1 MTEPGPATGA
11 AVAALMGVNPADAA
25 AVLKT
30 LLDVWDLA
38 AERMIE
44 AVARRLARGI
54 TEDGWAERKGREVL
68 AVRDE
73 LLAIV
78 QRLDTD
84 TPGMARRALEEAY
97 DLGRRAATTLDVS
110 SIRTRTDEV
119 LTLAQRYV
127 GQLRGTFV
135 PVLRA
140 ELDLYQRAVVET
152 ELLMQTG
159 TMVRREAVAQVV
171 DRLQAQ
177 GRDRFLDDQGRR
189 WHLDTYARM
198 AGRTVAGHAAVQGQL
213 DRMVVEGR
221 DLVVISDSPR
231 ECPMC
236 RPWEGKLL
244 SISGGRVGERVD
256 GHRVVAPLAEARAAG
271 LWHPNCTHRAD
282 PYAAG
287 LTRVPKADAN
297 PEGYE
302 QQQKLR
308 QLERRARELKRRL
321 TAAEQFGRDNATA
334 RKLRKEI
341 RDNSAAIKAHTES
354 TGQLRRRD
362 RERPVDDTRPP
373 EPPRDRD
380 EPPAPPPPPP
390 EPERDE
396 PRRPLIDDLIPR
408 ESPDDA
414 ERDRIRE
421 DVYSVF
427 EDQEFGDFLVDI
439 NEVRFSTNKLIIGGN
454 IHHTDGMQAG
464 YVVRGFYREDD
475 GTLWVDHNYLELEP
489 EYQGQGFATAFNG
502 FLYDWYRES
511 GVEYVEVHADID
523 VGGYTWARQGFD
535 FADAEAAETIID
547 LLEYELR
554 DLHRS
559 MDDITVQ
566 LGEHVDGPRRQQLEQ
581 LRDRARHEIA
591 AAEAILDRAY
601 TYPFGSDE
609 YPTAYEISQAGRTDG
624 SDDWIGKRAMLGSDW
639 QGRRWL

>member
-1 MTEPGPATGA
+1 MTEPAQPA

-25 AVLKT
+25 TVLKT

-44 AVARRLARGI
+44 AVARRLARGV

-97 DLGRRAATTLDVS
+97 DLGVRAATTLDMP
-110 SIRTRTDEV
+110 SIQTRTDEV
-119 LTLAQRYV
+119 LALAQRYV

-135 PVLRA
+135 PVMRA

-152 ELLMQTG
+152 EILMQTG

-177 GRDRFLDDQGRR
+177 GQDRFPDERGRR

-198 AGRTVAGHAAVQGQL
+198 AGRTVAGQAAVQGQL
-213 DRMVVEGR
+213 DRMVIEGR

-244 SISGGRVGERVD
+244 SITGARVGEHVD
-256 GHRVVAPLAEARAAG
+256 GHRVAAPLAAARAAG

-282 PYAAG
+282 PYTPG
-287 LTRVPKADAN
+287 LTRVPKPDAN

-302 QQQKLR
+302 QQQELR
-308 QLERRARELKRRL
+308 RLERRARELKRRL

-341 RDNSAAIKAHTES
+341 RENSAAIKAHTES

-362 RERPVDDTRPP
+362 RERPVGDTHPP
-373 EPPRDRD
+373 ETPPRDGD
-380 EPPAPPPPPP
+380 EPPAPPPPPRT
-390 EPERDE
+390 PERDE
-396 PRRPLIDDLIPR
+396 PRRPLINDLIPY
-408 ESPDDA
+408 EPPDAA
-414 ERDRIRE
+414 ERDQIRE
-421 DVYSVF
+421 DIYSVF
-427 EDQEFGDFLVDI
+427 EDQEFAGFIVDI
-439 NEVRFSTNKLIIGGN
+439 NEVRFDTHKLIIGAH
-454 IHHTDGMQAG
+454 IRHADGMQAG
-464 YVVRGFYREDD
+464 YVVRGFYRDD
-475 GTLWVDHNYLELEP
+475 DTLWVDHNFLELEP

-523 VGGYTWARQGFD
+523 VGGYTWARQGFN
-535 FADAEAAETIID
+535 FADAEAAESVID
-547 LLEYELR
+547 RLEHELSR
-554 DLHRS
+554 MYRA
-559 MDDITVQ
+559 MTDIEAE
-566 LGEHVDGPRRQQLEQ
+566 LDGLDDGPRRKQLEQ
-581 LRDRARHEIA
+581 LRDRRRREIRVA
-591 AAEAILDRAY
+591 NAIVDRAY

-609 YPTAYEISQAGRTDG
+609 YPTAYEISQAGRTEG
-624 SDDWIGKRAMLGSDW
+624 AEDWIGKRAMLGSDW